1 MNINY
6 SKFIIYLFIAAC
18 LGRIGEAKPKEW
30 NQFRGPN
37 GDGDAGMA
45 NLPIKFSETKNL
57 TWKTSMPGKAWSS
70 PVVSNGNVWI
80 TNAEENGFKMWA
92 IQLDWITG
100 KQLKKILVFENKK
113 PQFCHPMNSY
123 ATSTPVIAGNQVFV
137 HFGSHGTAALNVNSG
152 QKIWERR
159 DFKCDHYR
167 GAAASPIPY
176 LDTLIVHFDG
186 HDYQYIVCLNQKTG
200 KTIWKKE
207 RAYDFKTDNGDRK
220 KAYCTPSVIKH
231 NGRVELISPG
241 AVATES
247 RNPKNGELYWT
258 ARTGG
263 MNSSS
268 RPILRHGLV
277 YIFCGMGSMSAI
289 RPGGNGDVDETH
301 LVWNRRKVVP
311 KKSSPLL
318 LGDYLFMI
326 SDEGVASCNNPKT
339 GEVYWAERLGVKGQ
353 CASSP
358 IHANGLIYSFSS
370 EGDCVVF
377 KPAPNG
383 LQIISRNKL
392 AHGCMASPAVVGNSL
407 LVRTKQNLYRF
418 DRHITQ

>member
-1 MNINY
+1 MRPI
-6 SKFIIYLFIAAC
+6 FLLLF
-18 LGRIGEAKPKEW
+18 LSQLVHSQPTQW

-45 NLPIKFSETKNL
+45 NLPIQFSETKNL
-57 TWKTSMPGKAWSS
+57 TWKTPVPGKAWSS
-70 PVVSNGNVWI
+70 PVVSNGKVWI
-80 TNAEENGFKMWA
+80 TNAEEDGFKMWA
-92 IQLDWITG
+92 VQLDWETG
-100 KQLKKILVFENKK
+100 KQLKKVLVFENKE

-123 ATSTPVIAGNQVFV
+123 ATPTPVIVGGQVFV
-137 HFGSHGTAALNVNSG
+137 HFGSHGTAALDLITG
-152 QKIWERR
+152 QKNWERR
-159 DFKCDHYR
+159 DLKCDHYR
-167 GAAASPIPY
+167 GAAASPIPH

-186 HDYQYIVCLNQKTG
+186 HDLQYIICLNQKTG

-207 RAYDFKTDNGDRK
+207 RAYDFKTNNGDRK

-231 NGRVELISPG
+231 NGRLELISPG

-247 RNPKNGELYWT
+247 RNPENGELYWT
-258 ARTGG
+258 VRTGG

-268 RPILRHGLV
+268 RPILRHGIV
-277 YIFCGMGSMSAI
+277 YILCGMGSMSAI
-289 RPGGNGDVDETH
+289 RPGGKGNVDATH

-318 LGDYLFMI
+318 LDDYLFMV

-339 GEVYWAERLGVKGQ
+339 GEIYWAERLGVKGL

-358 IHANGLIYSFSS
+358 IHANGKIYSFSS

-377 KPAPNG
+377 KPNLSG
-383 LQIISRNKL
+383 LEIISRNKL
-392 AHGCMASPAVVGNSL
+392 DNGCMASPAVIGNSL
-407 LVRTKQNLYRF
+407 LVRTKKNLYRF
-418 DRHITQ
+418 DRSNSQ